1 MVDTSVLKRRDEE
14 LLKDTTGSES
24 FNVFRISARFGRLV
38 GRLLAAVGVLFL
50 ILSLYVLFSGAAF
63 SFLGSEAPLL
73 ILLGSLGAI
82 NILSGLL
89 LLAKE

>member
-1 MVDTSVLKRRDEE
+1 MNTSILKRRDEE
-14 LLKDTTGSES
+14 FLKDTTGSES
-24 FNVFRISARFGRLV
+24 FSVFRISARFGRLV
-38 GRLLAAVGVLFL
+38 GRLLAAVGVLSL
-50 ILSLYVLFSGAAF
+50 ILSSYVLLYGAAF
-63 SFLGSEAPLL
+63 SFLGSGTPLL